1 MRISDWSSDVCSSD
15 LCADRGGDETLVEA
29 DALVADAVHVRRL
42 QDLVAVDAQ
51 RILRLVVRH
60 DEDDVGRALARLG
73 RRPAGAGLRLRMD
86 AADAQRSEE
95 HTSELQSL
103 MRISYAVFCLKK
115 KTTPINTSST
125 LSYH

>member
-86 AADAQRSEE
+86 AADAQAPRPRAQQLDAVEIEE
-95 HTSELQSL
+95 
-103 MRISYAVFCLKK
+103 RRVG
-115 KTTPINTSST
+115 NTVVSPWRFRV
-125 LSYH
+125 Y